1 MQEWQAELALDVRAD
16 LGEGPVWDIEQE
28 RLIWVDIMAGQIRA
42 YRPGVG
48 HERTW
53 SLGEPVGAAVLRKSG
68 GFLAAAQSGFWT
80 VDEATG
86 AKQKVAGYA
95 GECAEIRMND
105 GKADAQGRFWAGTMA
120 FDMRAGAGALYRLSG
135 SSAETMVEGVT
146 ISNGLDWTPDGRGMY
161 YVDTMTGR
169 VDLFDFD
176 GETGRIS
183 GRRTF
188 VTIEEGAGYPDGMT
202 VDAAGNV
209 WVALWG
215 GWAVRCYS
223 PEGELV
229 GVVRAPASQTSS
241 CAFGGK
247 GLDEL
252 YITSARGGLSAA
264 ALEKEPSAGSLFV
277 AKVGRKGRPCWRAD

>member
-1 MQEWQAELALDVRAD
+1 MQEWQAELAFDVRAD
-16 LGEGPVWDIEQE
+16 LGEGPVWDGEQE
-28 RLIWVDIMAGQIRA
+28 RLIWVDIMAGRIRA
-42 YRPGVG
+42 YRPGAGEVG
-48 HERTW
+48 SWEM
-53 SLGEPVGAAVLRKSG
+53 GEPVGAAVLRKRG

-86 AKQKVAGYA
+86 AKVKVAEYA
-95 GECAEIRMND
+95 GACAKIRMND

-120 FDMRAGAGALYRLSG
+120 FDMRPGAGALYRMSG
-135 SSAETMVEGVT
+135 GSVETMVEGVT

-183 GRRTF
+183 RRRPF
-188 VTIEEGAGYPDGMT
+188 VTIEEGVGYPDGMT

-209 WVALWG
+209 WLALWG
-215 GWAVRCYS
+215 GWSVRCYS
-223 PEGELV
+223 PAGELL
-229 GVVRAPASQTSS
+229 GVVKVAASQTSS

-247 GLDEL
+247 DLDEL
-252 YITSARGGLSAA
+252 YITSARGGLSEE
-264 ALEKEPSAGSLFV
+264 ALSKEPSAGSLFV
-277 AKVGRKGRPCWRAD
+277 AKVGGKGRPCWRAD